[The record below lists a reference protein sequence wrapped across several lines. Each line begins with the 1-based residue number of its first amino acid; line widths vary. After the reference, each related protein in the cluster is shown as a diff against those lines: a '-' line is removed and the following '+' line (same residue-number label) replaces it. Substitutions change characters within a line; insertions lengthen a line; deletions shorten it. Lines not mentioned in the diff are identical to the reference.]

1 MIRIEKLLC
10 FALSR
15 SGWIG
20 VNFLEQKKQNKMG
33 TRPILPLILA
43 MSLPAM
49 MSMLVQALYNVVD
62 SYFVAQVSESALTAV
77 SLVFPIQNLLIAVA
91 VGTGVGLN
99 SLISRRLGERNQ
111 KDADSAAT
119 HGLLIG
125 LLNWLF
131 FALLGIFF
139 SRTFFTLFTANPE
152 IIAMGES
159 YMSIV
164 CIGSVGCC
172 VSINIEKTLQATGD
186 MIHPM
191 LSQLLGAITNII
203 LDPLFIFGI
212 GPFPQMGVAGAAVAT
227 IIGQI
232 ASMLYLL
239 FVLFTKK
246 HGVSVVLRGFKPT
259 LSMIKNIYAVGF
271 PAIIMQSIG
280 SVMVVGMNAIL
291 IAFSETA
298 VAFFGI
304 YFKLQSFVFMPV
316 FGLNQGLLPIIGFNY
331 GARSRH
337 RVTQTVKWGSIIAV
351 IIMASGTILFWA
363 LPAELLGIFNASEQM
378 LAIGVPALR
387 TISLCFIPAA
397 LGIVFSSAFQALGK
411 GFSSL
416 FISILRQ
423 LIVILPVSLAFAV
436 LTHDLTVVWYAFPIA
451 ETFSLIASILIYA
464 KLYRNVLMGLPEYG
478 EQ

>member
-1 MIRIEKLLC
+1 M
-10 FALSR
+10 
-15 SGWIG
+15 
-20 VNFLEQKKQNKMG
+20 EQKKQNKMG

-152 IIAMGES
+152 IIATGES

>member
-1 MIRIEKLLC
+1 M
-10 FALSR
+10 
-15 SGWIG
+15 
-20 VNFLEQKKQNKMG
+20 EQKKQNKMG